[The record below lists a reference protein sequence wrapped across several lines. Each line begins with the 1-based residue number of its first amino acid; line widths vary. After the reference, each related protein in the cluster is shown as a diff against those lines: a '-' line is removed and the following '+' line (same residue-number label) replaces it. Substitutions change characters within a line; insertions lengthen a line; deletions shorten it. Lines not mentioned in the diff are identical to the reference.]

1 MSDVILP
8 KGWARPRGYSH
19 GMAAS
24 GRVLAIAGQIGGKP
38 PKMELPRGFAAQF
51 AQALA
56 NVLAVVAAAGGA
68 AEHVISLTIYVTDQ
82 RLYHAAMEEVAAAWR
97 THFDKHYPAMALLEV
112 KALIDS
118 EALVEIQGLAVVP

>member
-19 GMAAS
+19 GIAAS
-24 GRVLAIAGQIGGKP
+24 GRLVAIAGQIGGKP

-51 AQALA
+51 NQALD
-56 NVLAVVAAAGGA
+56 NVLAVVAAAGGE

-82 RLYHAAMEEVAAAWR
+82 RLYHAAMEDVSAAWR
-97 THFDKHYPAMALLEV
+97 KHFDKHFPAMALIEV
-112 KALIDS
+112 KGLIDS
-118 EALVEIQGLAVVP
+118 EAVVEVQGLAVVP